1 MAKMVDIEARDV
13 YFLVEFPLEELKLLL
28 KALDMAEIACD
39 EENEEEVK
47 ARDYLLEY
55 DKFLE
60 GLYQRVENAPN
71 NQRK

>member
-1 MAKMVDIEARDV
+1 MPKMVDIEARDV
-13 YFLVEFPLEELKLLL
+13 FFLVEFSLEELKLML
-28 KALDMAEIACD
+28 KALDMAEIVCN
-39 EENEEEVK
+39 EEDEEEVK